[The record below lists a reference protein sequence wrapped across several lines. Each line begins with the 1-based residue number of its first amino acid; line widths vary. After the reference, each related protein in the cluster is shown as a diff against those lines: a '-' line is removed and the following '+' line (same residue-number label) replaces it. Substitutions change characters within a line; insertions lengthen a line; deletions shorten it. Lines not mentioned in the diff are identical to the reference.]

1 LVDLIVL
8 QSVSYVA
15 AAIGVFVAAVYY
27 VMTLRTTQ
35 RNMRMTLETR
45 KLQII
50 TNTAQ
55 NLLNE
60 AASGDT
66 VN

>member
-1 LVDLIVL
+1 MVDLIVL

-60 AASGDT
+60 EASGDT

>member
-1 LVDLIVL
+1 MVDLIVL